1 MKHVG
6 SFISKLSAY
15 GVAFLIASFVG
26 SVHAQQQQGT
36 ATVRALRGTAQ
47 YTQDGGAW
55 MPLTVGKVLKQG
67 AVVRTAANSQVD
79 LFLRQNGPVVRVTA
93 DTTLGLD
100 KLLFEDTGTE
110 TVIDTQLN
118 LTNGRI
124 LGTVKKMAAV
134 SKYEVKIPTGVV
146 GIRGTE
152 YDISTSGIV
161 HIVTGQALVT
171 YITPNKQIHQAMVNE
186 GETFTPPTVDPEA
199 PPTVTPTPPAVQQQ
213 IKRDLPPV
221 TPTDRVVLDTGGV
234 VVVEP
239 VQQPV
244 SPISG
249 GGATSGGTSGGGHT
263 PGGVD

>member
-6 SFISKLSAY
+6 SFIAKLSAY
-15 GVAFLIASFVG
+15 GVAFLIASYVG

-36 ATVRALRGTAQ
+36 ATVQAIRGSAQ

-67 AVVRTAANSQVD
+67 AVVKTAANSQVD
-79 LFLRQNGPVVRVTA
+79 LFLKQNGPVVRITA
-93 DTTLGLD
+93 DTILGLD
-100 KLLFEDTGTE
+100 KLLFEDTGAE

-124 LGTVKKMAAV
+124 LGSVKKMAAV

-161 HIVTGQALVT
+161 HILTGQALVT

-199 PPTVTPTPPAVQQQ
+199 APTVTPTPTDVQGR
-213 IKRDLPPV
+213 IRDDFTGV
-221 TPTDRVVLDTGGV
+221 TTTPTPAGGIV
-234 VVVEP
+234 IVEP
-239 VQQPV
+239 VEP
-244 SPISG
+244 PISPNSSQDVITG
-249 GGATSGGTSGGGHT
+249 GYSS
-263 PGGVD
+263 PQQ

>member
-6 SFISKLSAY
+6 SIISKLSAY

-26 SVHAQQQQGT
+26 SVQAQQQQGT

-79 LFLRQNGPVVRVTA
+79 LFLKQNGPVVRITA

-100 KLLFEDTGTE
+100 RLLFEDTGAE

-152 YDISTSGIV
+152 YDISTTGVV
-161 HIVTGQALVT
+161 HVLTGQALVT

-186 GETFTPPTVDPEA
+186 GETFTPPTTDPEA
-199 PPTVTPTPPAVQQQ
+199 APTVTPTPADVQIQL
-213 IKRDLPPV
+213 RDARSGLTPREAV
-221 TPTDRVVLDTGGV
+221 TPAGGV
-234 VVVEP
+234 VIVEP
-239 VQQPV
+239 VEQ
-244 SPISG
+244 PISPTTG
-249 GGATSGGTSGGGHT
+249 ESTGHSSSGGHYN
-263 PGGVD
+263 D